1 MAENI
6 INIKRQL
13 RSVKSTKK
21 LTNATELVAT
31 AKLQKLRSKMEKNNN
46 FAEYIKKI
54 LDSALA
60 CKKDDEE
67 ETNPFLTLS
76 DVQNPLHI
84 IITSNSGMCGA
95 YNLEIIK
102 YVKEHI
108 NKDEPIFAI
117 GTYGIKYL
125 MANDYLVIKQIDE
138 LDDFKPYIINSI
150 IGDIMLLYANNEI
163 SSIDII
169 YTEYINTLKFEPTIY
184 NLLPYVPDR
193 ENAHKDIILEPNRD
207 EVINEVVPLYVSSM
221 VYSKILQAKT
231 AENGSRRAAMDAAN
245 KNADELIDVL
255 KLKYNQARQAAITQ
269 EMNEIVSGSLK

>member
-6 INIKRQL
+6 IKIKRQL
-13 RSVKSTKK
+13 RSVNSTKK

-31 AKLQKLRSKMEKNNN
+31 AKLQKLRNKMEKNNN
-46 FAEYIKKI
+46 FAFSIKEI
-54 LDSALA
+54 LDNALA
-60 CKKDDEE
+60 CKKDGVE
-67 ETNPFLTLS
+67 ETNPYLTLS
-76 DVQNPLHI
+76 DVDNPLHI

-108 NKDEPIFAI
+108 NKNEPIFAI
-117 GTYGIKYL
+117 GTYGIKWL
-125 MANDYLVIKQIDE
+125 MNNDYLVIKQIDE

-184 NLLPYVPDR
+184 QLLPYVSDS
-193 ENAHKDIILEPNRD
+193 NNTNQDVLLEPNRD
-207 EVINEVVPLYVSSM
+207 EVINEVIPLYVSSM

-245 KNADELIDVL
+245 KNADELMDSL
-255 KLKYNQARQAAITQ
+255 RLKYNQARQAAITQ